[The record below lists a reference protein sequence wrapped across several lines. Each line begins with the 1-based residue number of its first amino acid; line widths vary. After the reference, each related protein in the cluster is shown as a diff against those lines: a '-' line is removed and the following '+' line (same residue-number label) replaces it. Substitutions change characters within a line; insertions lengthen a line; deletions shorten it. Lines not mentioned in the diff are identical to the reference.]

1 MQSFGAN
8 VIIVLLGDLNAC
20 VDDKLLEDLVSK
32 HGMPGRNLNGER
44 MIGICVERELV
55 AGNILFKN
63 KGIQRYTW
71 MRQDNGRVIDR
82 TMIDFVV
89 VSRNI
94 IGWLLYVRVLRKEGG
109 GMSDHFLVEGK
120 LKYEI

>member
-1 MQSFGAN
+1 
-8 VIIVLLGDLNAC
+8 
-20 VDDKLLEDLVSK
+20 
-32 HGMPGRNLNGER
+32 

-109 GMSDHFLVEGK
+109 GMSDHFFVEGK